1 MISKLYI
8 EFLIDHFFAAFGAF
22 ERKFNPKEPES
33 LVSDFF
39 SDVLVEDAASEFVCA
54 FCPPL
59 VNPKLSGF
67 LG

>member
-8 EFLIDHFFAAFGAF
+8 ESLIDHFFAAFGAF

-54 FCPPL
+54 F
-59 VNPKLSGF
+59 
-67 LG
+67 